1 MKVCSMTY
9 ADLEY
14 WVKNKAKPGDLAYYH
29 ANNFVYTYHYTKPDD
44 NPKWCMWSDMEK
56 LQEYLSDFGLIDKCL
71 KEIIKLKIEDAT
83 VYKRCENC
91 KHWHWGGDT
100 NISFC
105 THDEQKCIIVPKFTC
120 CAKYEPKEKKSTPF
134 DGVKLYLIDDK
145 SGELG
150 IKYVCEDCGKLM
162 DEPGHWW
169 FTMPVGLYGKPSRN
183 PGFHF
188 RCEEC
193 DKKKDGKV

>member
-1 MKVCSMTY
+1 MRREIFSM
-9 ADLEY
+9 D
-14 WVKNKAKPGDLAYYH
+14 D
-29 ANNFVYTYHYTKPDD
+29 FVDT
-44 NPKWCMWSDMEK
+44 
-56 LQEYLSDFGLIDKCL
+56 CL
-71 KEIIKLKIEDAT
+71 KEINKLKIEDAT
-83 VYKRCENC
+83 VNKRCETC

-120 CAKYEPKEKKSTPF
+120 CAKYKPKEKKSTPF
-134 DGVKLYLIDDK
+134 DGVKFYLIDDK

-162 DEPGHWW
+162 DEPGHWR
-169 FTMPVGLYGKPSRN
+169 FIIPTGLYGKPNKN
-183 PGFHF
+183 PGFQF

-193 DKKKDGKV
+193 AKKKEGKV

>member
-1 MKVCSMTY
+1 MVHCIK
-9 ADLEY
+9 LEELDE
-14 WVKNKAKPGDLAYYH
+14 WVKNKAKPGDVAYY
-29 ANNFVYTYHYTKPDD
+29 FDRRTEQSYLYSYKGQDD
-44 NPKWCMWSDMEK
+44 NPYWRLIFNETIIK
-56 LQEYLSDFGLIDKCL
+56 YLVEEIDKL
-71 KEIIKLKIEDAT
+71 KVEDNT
-83 VYKRCENC
+83 MNKRCENC
-91 KHWHWGGDT
+91 KYWNSTGGYSRCDHEDQAG
-100 NISFC
+100 IF
-105 THDEQKCIIVPKFTC
+105 VPKFTC

-169 FTMPVGLYGKPSRN
+169 FTMPIGLYGKPSRN

-193 DKKKDGKV
+193 DKKTDGKV

>member
-1 MKVCSMTY
+1 MKMY
-9 ADLEY
+9 RMNPEDLDIWVKDKAEVGDVAWCKDRHTDHEY
-14 WVKNKAKPGDLAYYH
+14 WYVYKGPDPNPAWWTVQEETINK
-29 ANNFVYTYHYTKPDD
+29 
-44 NPKWCMWSDMEK
+44 
-56 LQEYLSDFGLIDKCL
+56 YLE
-71 KEIIKLKIEDAT
+71 EINKLKIEDTT
-83 VYKRCENC
+83 VNRRCENC
-91 KHWHWGGDT
+91 KHWHCGGDT

-134 DGVKLYLIDDK
+134 DGVKFYLIDDK

-150 IKYVCEDCGKLM
+150 IKYVCEDCGKIM

-169 FTMPVGLYGKPSRN
+169 LALPLRDINGKQTRPF
-183 PGFHF
+183 GYHF

-193 DKKKDGKV
+193 DKKKDGKI

>member
-1 MKVCSMTY
+1 MVYCIK
-9 ADLEY
+9 LEELDE
-14 WVKNKAKPGDLAYYH
+14 WVKNKAEPGDVAYY
-29 ANNFVYTYHYTKPDD
+29 FDRRTEQSYLYSYKGQDD
-44 NPKWCMWSDMEK
+44 NPYWRLIFNETIIK
-56 LQEYLSDFGLIDKCL
+56 YLVEEIDKL
-71 KEIIKLKIEDAT
+71 KVEDAT
-83 VYKRCENC
+83 VNKRCENC
-91 KHWHWGGDT
+91 KYFKSIAVKDVAAGSWCEHEEHKGMY
-100 NISFC
+100 
-105 THDEQKCIIVPKFTC
+105 VPKFVSCPEYT
-120 CAKYEPKEKKSTPF
+120 PKEKKSTPF

-169 FTMPVGLYGKPSRN
+169 FTMPVGLYGKSSRN

-193 DKKKDGKV
+193 DKKKEKES